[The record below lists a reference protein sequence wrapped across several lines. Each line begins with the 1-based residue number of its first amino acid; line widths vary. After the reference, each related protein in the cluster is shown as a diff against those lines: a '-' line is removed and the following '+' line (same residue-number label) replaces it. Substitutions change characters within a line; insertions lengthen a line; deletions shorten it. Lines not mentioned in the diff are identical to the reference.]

1 MPQVGLEQEVEHVER
16 FPIVFR
22 VPHVHVVARADHAAV
37 DLVRRIRLF
46 MRAFHRRVGIAP
58 HAVPVQERHLLVS
71 RHLERK
77 VGRGHEREC
86 RHRWKHGARPRLL
99 SPPVRRAALATR
111 RVDSAHHRA
120 SRHDGAAVLG
130 RVACMLHAQTVVDAA
145 VGNTRIV
152 ARGPIDHGVF
162 DQLGIHARYLR
173 HPLGSKLLQVLRP
186 QIPCGTARMRTAVF
200 ELHFE
205 FAGKRRIDKR
215 IKLRQIC
222 DPASNLRL
230 VVAQTRDVLSE
241 ARGLLRPRLT
251 LPMSVFRVGLPVRPT
266 MVELVVHEI
275 AFRIAFAFNLPI
287 DHGGIDISFGE
298 QPRAILVRALRVLNC
313 LGVSSRLHIGHDDE
327 RRIRPALHEL
337 PIHEIVLQDDMAPP
351 QRHGVIGSGAQ
362 VQPIL
367 RRATKVRH
375 AGVDHDEC
383 LGLARHID
391 DQTRGIVV
399 VRDGGIGSPLHV
411 LRRVVDNLAPRPRLN
426 VVKTRREMARALAY
440 LIRGHDVRCAEQLKR
455 HAGI

>member
-1 MPQVGLEQEVEHVER
+1 
-16 FPIVFR
+16 
-22 VPHVHVVARADHAAV
+22 
-37 DLVRRIRLF
+37 
-46 MRAFHRRVGIAP
+46 
-58 HAVPVQERHLLVS
+58 
-71 RHLERK
+71 
-77 VGRGHEREC
+77 
-86 RHRWKHGARPRLL
+86 
-99 SPPVRRAALATR
+99 
-111 RVDSAHHRA
+111 
-120 SRHDGAAVLG
+120 
-130 RVACMLHAQTVVDAA
+130 
-145 VGNTRIV
+145 
-152 ARGPIDHGVF
+152 
-162 DQLGIHARYLR
+162 
-173 HPLGSKLLQVLRP
+173 
-186 QIPCGTARMRTAVF
+186 MRTSV
-200 ELHFE
+200 LKPYFE
-205 FAGKRRIDKR
+205 FPGERRIDTR
-215 IKLRQIC
+215 IEFRQIR
-222 DPASNLRL
+222 DPASHLRF
-230 VVAQTRDVLSE
+230 VVAKTRNVLRES
-241 ARGLLRPRLT
+241 RGLFCPGLAF
-251 LPMSVFRVGLPVRPT
+251 PMRVFGIGLPICPAPID
-266 MVELVVHEI
+266 LIVHKI
-275 AFRIAFAFNLPI
+275 TFWIPLAFNPPVNHRRI
-287 DHGGIDISFGE
+287 YVGFGE